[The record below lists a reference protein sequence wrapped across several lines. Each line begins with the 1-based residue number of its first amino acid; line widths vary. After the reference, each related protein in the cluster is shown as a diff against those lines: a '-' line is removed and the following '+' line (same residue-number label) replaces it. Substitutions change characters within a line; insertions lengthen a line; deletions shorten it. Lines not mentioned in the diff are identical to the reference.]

1 MPVNDYLYI
10 AMLQVTCAI
19 IEHADKILICQRST
33 SMKLP
38 LKWEFPGGKIE
49 PGESKEDCL
58 RREIKEELDID
69 IEINNILST
78 VEYHYSDFSIQLYPF
93 VCSLLNGEVKA
104 LEHAQAIWVDANQL
118 RDYDWAEADLPI
130 VDEYLTQRYLSK

>member
-1 MPVNDYLYI
+1 
-10 AMLQVTCAI
+10 MLQVTCAI
-19 IEHADKILICQRST
+19 IEHADKILICQRSN

-49 PGESKEDCL
+49 QGESKEDCL
-58 RREIKEELDID
+58 RREIKEELDIE
-69 IEINNILST
+69 IEINNTLST

-93 VCSLLNGEVKA
+93 LCSLLNGEVKS

-118 RDYDWAEADLPI
+118 RDYDWAEADFPI
-130 VDEYLTQRYLSK
+130 VDEYLTQRYLRK

>member
-1 MPVNDYLYI
+1 
-10 AMLQVTCAI
+10 MLQVTCAI

-33 SMKLP
+33 SIKLP

-49 PGESKEDCL
+49 QGESKEDCL

-69 IEINNILST
+69 IEIINTLST

-93 VCSLLNGEVKA
+93 VCSLLNGVVKV
-104 LEHAQAIWVDANQL
+104 LEHAQAVWVNANKL
-118 RDYDWAEADLPI
+118 RDYD
-130 VDEYLTQRYLSK
+130 